1 MRFTGDIY
9 SNMSRNDLLKVSHKP
24 QDLVVNCEFERSP
37 SHQMCKEFK
46 ENAADTAIFSSK
58 YGVCYTLNSGMGTN
72 GSRGRIKT
80 RETGATEGLSLVLN
94 LECEHLILFQKIF
107 KNFVIH
113 FLNIWRENLIFFE
126 NPAPYY
132 MRNGMTHGHG
142 IYIAIHDPKK
152 VPIMEKEA
160 ILLTPRTNT
169 YLSITNSTTNR
180 LPPPYSSKCR
190 SVC

>member
-1 MRFTGDIY
+1 MENVSYVVLHFLEKELFGINPLYHVEPVNEPTLNAFSRQQQSEMRFTGDIY
-9 SNMSRNDLLKVSHKP
+9 SNMSRDDLLKVSHKP

-72 GSRGRIKT
+72 GSRGPIKT

-113 FLNIWRENLIFFE
+113 FLNI
-126 NPAPYY
+126 
-132 MRNGMTHGHG
+132 
-142 IYIAIHDPKK
+142 
-152 VPIMEKEA
+152 
-160 ILLTPRTNT
+160 
-169 YLSITNSTTNR
+169 
-180 LPPPYSSKCR
+180 
-190 SVC
+190 